1 MLSIVKVHLCRPRGV
16 DKEKSKHALLAR
28 ETFTLPV
35 LHFLRQFYA
44 VADIMSEVI
53 QEKEAPATE
62 ASTPP
67 ALPATDLE
75 SESELVNASGHVQEV
90 DRK

>member
-1 MLSIVKVHLCRPRGV
+1 
-16 DKEKSKHALLAR
+16 
-28 ETFTLPV
+28 
-35 LHFLRQFYA
+35 
-44 VADIMSEVI
+44 MSEVI

-62 ASTPP
+62 ASTPL